1 MANDIDELM
10 RRAVGLHQSGN
21 LEAAF
26 KAYSKVIETA
36 PDYPEALNLHGVVS
50 GQLGRKWEAVTSLQL
65 ASRLAPRNAVYQQNF
80 GLALMNAGK
89 PEEAEQPLRM
99 AVYLAPELPQAHANL
114 GNLYKQQKKFG
125 EAAACYERA
134 LKLAPGDF
142 KSWNNLG
149 NTRRE
154 LKDLKGAEDCLRR
167 SLAIRPDFTEAL
179 SNLGVVLAETERL
192 TEALA
197 CYEKALEH
205 EQKNADLY
213 INYGNALR
221 DSGRE
226 QDASAAFMH
235 AAVHVDPGN
244 GAAWSSLGNAAL
256 ALGDI
261 DYAGECYRKAVAL
274 HAEDPAI
281 HFNLA
286 LYQLLTGDLKSGFA
300 EYEWGLRGDMR
311 QPRRPFRQPRW
322 RGEDFR
328 DRTLLVYAEQGIGDM
343 LQFARFLPQV
353 KARGGR
359 VIFEV
364 QQGLRPLLEGLA
376 GADLVFER
384 HDEGKIPHAFD
395 CYVALLSLPTLLGIE
410 LGNCSP
416 TSPYIQ
422 VPERYRES
430 ARTRL
435 KDALGFKVALSW
447 YGNPAHK
454 NDRNRSCPLPL
465 LAPLFQLPGVSW
477 YALSPGE
484 RTRKDIADTG
494 LPLQAFDLPFPEAA
508 ALLAEMDL
516 TISVDSA
523 HVHLAGA
530 LGRPAW
536 IMLPFS
542 PDWRWL
548 LAREDSPWYP
558 SAQLFRQAR
567 PGDWS
572 GLVEALTAALAT
584 ASHPGTRR

>member
-21 LEAAF
+21 LDAAF
-26 KAYSKVIETA
+26 KAYNKVIETA

-65 ASRLAPRNAVYQQNF
+65 AAKLAPRNAVYQQNF

-89 PEEAEQPLRM
+89 PEEAEQPLRT
-99 AVYLAPELPQAHANL
+99 AVFLAPELPQAHANL
-114 GNLYKQQKKFG
+114 GNLYKQQKRFLD
-125 EAAACYERA
+125 AAGCYEKA
-134 LKLAPGDF
+134 LKLAPADY

-154 LKDLKGAEDCLRR
+154 LKDLRGAEDCLRR
-167 SLAIRPDFTEAL
+167 SLALKPDFTEAL
-179 SNLGVVLAETERL
+179 SNLGVVLAETGRL
-192 TEALA
+192 DEALG
-197 CYEKALEH
+197 CYEKALER

-256 ALGDI
+256 ALGNS

-274 HAEDPAI
+274 HPEDPAI

-286 LYQLLTGDLKSGFA
+286 LHQLLSGDLKSGFA

-322 RGEDFR
+322 RGEGFKDQ
-328 DRTLLVYAEQGIGDM
+328 TLLVYAEQGIGDM
-343 LQFARFLPQV
+343 LQFVRFLPQV

-359 VIFEV
+359 VILEV
-364 QQGLRPLLEGLA
+364 QQGLGPLLEGLE

-384 HDEGKIPHAFD
+384 QDDGKIPHAFD
-395 CYVALLSLPTLLGIE
+395 RYVALLSLPTLLDVE
-410 LGNCSP
+410 LGNCNP
-416 TSPYIQ
+416 KTAYLQ
-422 VPERYRES
+422 VPTRYRES
-430 ARTRL
+430 ARARL
-435 KDALGFKVALSW
+435 EDDHGYKVALSW

-465 LAPLFQLPGVSW
+465 LAPLFQVPGVSW

-484 RTRKDIADTG
+484 RTRADIAATG
-494 LPLQAFDLPFPEAA
+494 LPLKAFDLPFPEAA
-508 ALLAEMDL
+508 GVLNQIDL

-530 LGRPAW
+530 LGRPVW
-536 IMLPFS
+536 VMLPFS

-558 SAQLFRQAR
+558 TARLFRQTAS
-567 PGDWS
+567 GDWA
-572 GLVEALTAALAT
+572 GLVAKLAAALADT
-584 ASHPGTRR
+584 VASKH